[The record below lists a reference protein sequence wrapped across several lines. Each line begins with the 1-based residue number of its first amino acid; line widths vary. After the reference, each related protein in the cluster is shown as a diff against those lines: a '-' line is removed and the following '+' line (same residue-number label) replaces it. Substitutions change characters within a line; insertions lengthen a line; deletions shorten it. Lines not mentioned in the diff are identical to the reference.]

1 MHLSVFCTATS
12 QTKQAPQKKNL
23 KMKVSVAA
31 FLLIVGATS
40 AFLASPAATTLG
52 IYHTKLRAE
61 RSVPRLN
68 AIKGAAEDAEEDLKL
83 TLQIVMDHAKRVGK
97 ARKDEPKD
105 DTRKETA
112 EEAAPVSKSKKV
124 AKESPRKVERATDS
138 EKAGK
143 DPPAA
148 EPATPFEI
156 IREFRF
162 VASGETGATVS
173 GTSGRPTIS
182 CDGRITDVTLELTH
196 WNGNETP
203 DKLYADT
210 STEMALNLAHH
221 SDYVNATKD
230 AFVLNNHFD
239 SDGVLSVWACLEP
252 ELAQKYA
259 ELMIQGAE
267 AGDFS
272 EWSSDEGVKLDCAL
286 TELRKK
292 FDGSGEGTAFVVVL
306 MDHLP
311 GLLEDL
317 QSTGGEAH
325 RHLWV
330 PGFAKALKSWENL
343 QNDEAKLEVFN
354 DDIVIVER
362 PWSVPL
368 VSPYALHRKL
378 KEDGLDLST
387 KRILN
392 VLTDAKGARF
402 KYEKI
407 GHGWVNKLVQRQ
419 PVPGVD
425 SEKLVEDLNK
435 DYKDG
440 NWRKGGD
447 GLVSICQ
454 SINITSTPTQEI
466 AEYLAKHDDGL

>member
-1 MHLSVFCTATS
+1 M
-12 QTKQAPQKKNL
+12 
-23 KMKVSVAA
+23 AA
-31 FLLIVGATS
+31 FLLVVEVTS
-40 AFLASPAATTLG
+40 AFWVSPAATTLG
-52 IYHTKLRAE
+52 IYRTKFGG
-61 RSVPRLN
+61 LN

-83 TLQIVMDHAKRVGK
+83 TLQIVMEHAKRVGK
-97 ARKDEPKD
+97 ANKDESKD
-105 DTRKETA
+105 DAHEET
-112 EEAAPVSKSKKV
+112 EGETSSPAPETDGVSPSSKKED
-124 AKESPRKVERATDS
+124 KKSPRKVEEATEH
-138 EKAGK
+138 EKAGEES
-143 DPPAA
+143 PAV

-156 IREFRF
+156 SREFRF

-173 GTSGRPTIS
+173 GKSGRPTIS
-182 CDGRITDVTLELTH
+182 CDGRIKDVTLELTH

-203 DKLYADT
+203 DTLYADT
-210 STEMALNLAHH
+210 STEMALNLARY

-230 AFVLNNHFD
+230 AFVLNNHYD

-267 AGDFS
+267 AGDFG
-272 EWSSDEGVKLDCAL
+272 EWSSDKGVKLDCAL

-330 PGFAKALKSWENL
+330 PGFTKALKSWDNL

-362 PWSVPL
+362 PWSVPA

-378 KEDGLDLST
+378 KEDGLDIST
-387 KRILN
+387 ARILN

-407 GHGWVNKLVQRQ
+407 GHGWVNKLFKRQ
-419 PVPGVD
+419 SVPGVD
-425 SEKLVEDLNK
+425 AEKLVEDLNK

-440 NWRKGGD
+440 NWKKGGD

-454 SINITSTPTQEI
+454 SINITSTPIQEI
-466 AEYLAKHDDGL
+466 AAYLAEHDDGLR